1 MKLSRRVT
9 NQLLRPRS
17 ARRVVRQSCL
27 VAAFIVVLAVTTGA
41 AAGPDAS
48 RAELM
53 AYSIGSLIA
62 IVTVIRIVIKLFWYI
77 LQAVAVGAVLL
88 TVYVVA
94 IHAIHAVEAIIST

>member
-1 MKLSRRVT
+1 M
-9 NQLLRPRS
+9 
-17 ARRVVRQSCL
+17 VRQSCL
-27 VAAFIVVLAVTTGA
+27 AVAVIAVLALTTGA

-77 LQAVAVGAVLL
+77 LQALATAAVLL
-88 TVYVVA
+88 TVYVVV
-94 IHAIHAVEAIIST
+94 IRTIHAVQALLGT